1 MTLGYL
7 SEAFVSFQGEGL
19 DVGRRHLFLRFAGC
33 PLRCRYCD
41 TPESLVRT
49 PVFEVH
55 GGEERQQSNPVSL
68 RSLLESVRF
77 LLARGPV
84 DGTSLTGG
92 EPLAQSRFITQLLR
106 ESVVPRP
113 VLLETSGTLPD
124 RLAEVIDAVD
134 VVSMDLKLP
143 SNTGES
149 EFWAVHEEFLRI
161 AAGRVYVKVLVDD
174 ETQLDEVGRAARL
187 VEEVAPSTPVFLQP
201 ITSSAGRVAISPAA
215 LEAAYAA
222 LRAETS
228 DVRVLPQTHRFL
240 AIR

>member
-1 MTLGYL
+1 MTQGYL

-49 PVFEVH
+49 PEFEVH
-55 GGEERQQSNPVSL
+55 GGEEKRQSNPVSL
-68 RSLLESVRF
+68 DSLLESVRS
-77 LLARGPV
+77 LLALGAV

-92 EPLAQSRFITQLLR
+92 EPLVQAQFITELLR

-113 VLLETSGTLPD
+113 VLLETSGTLPE

-134 VVSMDLKLP
+134 KVSMDLKLP
-143 SNTGES
+143 SNTGEP
-149 EFWAVHEEFLRI
+149 EYWQVHEEFLRI
-161 AAGRVYVKVLVDD
+161 AAGRVYVKILVDEQTD
-174 ETQLDEVGRAARL
+174 LAEVVRAGRL
-187 VEEVAPSTPVFLQP
+187 VAEVAPSTPVYLQP
-201 ITSSAGRVAISPAA
+201 ITSSAGRVAISPVA

-222 LRAETS
+222 LRARTS